1 MRVVSL
7 QSQKGGAGKTTLA
20 VNLAVAAEK
29 ARLST
34 VIVDLD
40 PQSSAGSWGDLRA
53 SERPAIA
60 PIPPGRL
67 PQALRAAEGA
77 GADFVFIDTAPALG
91 DAALAAARAADLIL
105 IPCRPALFDIKAIGA
120 TADIARIA
128 GKPAYVVLN
137 AAPPVA
143 TRLVE
148 DARQAIAAHGLAVVP
163 VVIAQR
169 ASFSRALTDGL
180 SVQEHESE
188 GKAAA
193 EIGKLYEW
201 LVRNVKPSK
210 W

>member
-1 MRVVSL
+1 MMVVSL

-29 ARLST
+29 AGLST
-34 VIVDLD
+34 VIIDLD
-40 PQSSAGSWGDLRA
+40 PQSSAGSWGDLR
-53 SERPAIA
+53 SSDRPTIA

-67 PQALRAAEGA
+67 PQALQTAETAGA
-77 GADFVFIDTAPALG
+77 GLVLIDTAPATG
-91 DAALAAARAADLIL
+91 DVALAAARAADLIL

-137 AAPPVA
+137 AAPPVG

-163 VVIAQR
+163 IVISQR
-169 ASFSRALTDGL
+169 ASFARAITDGL
-180 SVQEHESE
+180 SVQEHEPG
-188 GKAAA
+188 GKAAN
-193 EIGKLYEW
+193 EIGELYKW
-201 LVRNVKPSK
+201 LRRRARPSK
-210 W
+210 R